1 MTVKEFYTKHDLSGF
16 ILDKIKFDTAENE
29 ILFLMSDDTDD
40 QNKIIAFQNTSAF
53 SLSGGDL
60 PDEDEI
66 LHQQI
71 SPDGTLS
78 FTLLDNNCV
87 VAVKC
92 TDIEIRSPLNT
103 VVFTSFYI
111 ESSGNFE
118 NINDY
123 SCRYVPD
130 ENSVFDPDV
139 ITKIL
144 KLSPTHTRYGS
155 YDEDHPRISS
165 WEYRIPEPSLDA
177 EEQLVQLARKFTPL
191 IPKINEIKS
200 KYNVEVGLMIVP
212 HIYSEETPII
222 GLTSEVIEF
231 CHKIGAEVTSD
242 MYVYQTEYKSK

>member
-1 MTVKEFYTKHDLSGF
+1 MTVKEFYAKHDLRGY

-40 QNKIIAFQNTSAF
+40 HNRVVAFQNASAF
-53 SLSGGDL
+53 TFSGGEL
-60 PDEDEI
+60 PVEDEI

-71 SPDGTLS
+71 SPDGTLT
-78 FTLLDNNCV
+78 FTFLENDCV
-87 VAVKC
+87 VAVRC

-111 ESSGNFE
+111 ESSGHFE

-123 SCRYVPD
+123 ACRYVPD
-130 ENSVFDPDV
+130 DKSVFDPEL

-144 KLSPTHTRYGS
+144 KLSPTHTRHGS

-165 WEYRIPEPSLDA
+165 WEYRIPEPSIDA
-177 EEQLVQLARKFTPL
+177 EEQLVQLSRRFSPL

-212 HIYSEETPII
+212 HIYSEEAPII
-222 GLTSEVIEF
+222 GLSRDVIEF
-231 CHKIGAEVTSD
+231 CQKVGAVVTSD
-242 MYVYQTEYKSK
+242 TYVYECE

>member
-40 QNKIIAFQNTSAF
+40 QNKIIAFQNTSTF

-130 ENSVFDPDV
+130 ENGVFDPDV
-139 ITKIL
+139 ITKML

-155 YDEDHPRISS
+155 YDENHPRISS

-177 EEQLVQLARKFTPL
+177 EEQLVQLTRKFTPL

-200 KYNVEVGLMIVP
+200 KYNVNVGLMIIP

-222 GLTSEVIEF
+222 GLTRDVIDF
-231 CHKIGAEVTSD
+231 CHKVGAVVTSD
-242 MYVYQTEYKSK
+242 MYVYDCE

>member
-1 MTVKEFYTKHDLSGF
+1 MTIKEFYKKHDLSGY
-16 ILDKIKFDTAENE
+16 ILDRIKFDTFENE
-29 ILFLMSDDTDD
+29 ILFLLSDGTDD
-40 QNKIIAFQNTSAF
+40 YKRIAAF
-53 SLSGGDL
+53 KKASVFTFNGGEL

-78 FTLLDNNCV
+78 FTFLDNDCV
-87 VAVKC
+87 VTVKC
-92 TDIEIRSPLNT
+92 TDIEIRSPLT
-103 VVFTSFYI
+103 TAVFASFYI
-111 ESSGNFE
+111 ESSGHFE
-118 NINDY
+118 NINNY
-123 SCRYVPD
+123 ACRYVPD
-130 ENSVFDPDV
+130 ENSVFDHEL
-139 ITKIL
+139 ITKML
-144 KLSPTHTRYGS
+144 KLSPTHTRHGS

-200 KYNVEVGLMIVP
+200 KYNVNVGLMIVP
-212 HIYSEETPII
+212 HIYSEEAPII
-222 GLTSEVIEF
+222 GLTREVIEF

>member
-1 MTVKEFYTKHDLSGF
+1 MTVKEFYAKHDLSGY

-29 ILFLMSDDTDD
+29 ILFLLFDDTDEN
-40 QNKIIAFQNTSAF
+40 NKVIAFQNASAF
-53 SLSGGDL
+53 TFSGGEL

-66 LHQQI
+66 LRQQI
-71 SPDGTLS
+71 SPDGTLT
-78 FTLLDNNCV
+78 FTFLDNDCV

-92 TDIEIRSPLNT
+92 TDIEIRSPLTT
-103 VVFTSFYI
+103 VAFTSFYI
-111 ESSGNFE
+111 ESSGHFE
-118 NINDY
+118 NINEDA
-123 SCRYVPD
+123 CRYVPD

-177 EEQLVQLARKFTPL
+177 EEQLVQLSRKFSPL

>member
-1 MTVKEFYTKHDLSGF
+1 MTVKEFYTKHDLNGY
-16 ILDKIKFDTAENE
+16 ILDRIKFDNSENE
-29 ILFLMSDDTDD
+29 ILFLLSDDTDD

-53 SLSGGDL
+53 TLTGGEL

-78 FTLLDNNCV
+78 FTLLDNDCV

-139 ITKIL
+139 ITKML
-144 KLSPTHTRYGS
+144 KVSPTHTRYGS
-155 YDEDHPRISS
+155 YDENHPRISS

-177 EEQLVQLARKFTPL
+177 EEQLVQLSRKFSPL

-212 HIYSEETPII
+212 HIYSEEAPII
-222 GLTSEVIEF
+222 GLSRDVIEF
-231 CHKIGAEVTSD
+231 CQKVGAEVTSD
-242 MYVYQTEYKSK
+242 TYVYECE

>member
-1 MTVKEFYTKHDLSGF
+1 MTVKEFYAKHDLRGY

-40 QNKIIAFQNTSAF
+40 HNRVVAFQNASAF
-53 SLSGGDL
+53 TFSGGEL
-60 PDEDEI
+60 PVEDEI

-71 SPDGTLS
+71 SPDGTLT
-78 FTLLDNNCV
+78 FTFLENDCV
-87 VAVKC
+87 VAVRC
-92 TDIEIRSPLNT
+92 SDIEIRSPLNT

-177 EEQLVQLARKFTPL
+177 EEQLVQLSRKFSPL

-212 HIYSEETPII
+212 HIYSEEAPII
-222 GLTSEVIEF
+222 GLSRDVIEF
-231 CHKIGAEVTSD
+231 CQKVGAVVTSD
-242 MYVYQTEYKSK
+242 TYVYECE